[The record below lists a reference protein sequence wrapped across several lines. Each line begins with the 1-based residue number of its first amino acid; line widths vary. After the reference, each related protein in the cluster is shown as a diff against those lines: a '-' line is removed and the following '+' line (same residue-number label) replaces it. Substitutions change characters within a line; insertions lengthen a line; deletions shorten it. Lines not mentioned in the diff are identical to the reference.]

1 MCPCHSLLQFV
12 MKMINIVINSWWNI
26 IFEKLFLFKI
36 WKNWVTSVTG
46 NWPFFCPKCISLS
59 FLLVCECLPLSF
71 VGHCEFVFQAISVE
85 LKHQYR
91 KTCLCVN
98 AKCHFVSRF
107 SKSILDYV
115 LRTAVFVSFRLV
127 VPIWLDKVRSELPM

>member
-1 MCPCHSLLQFV
+1 MACQ
-12 MKMINIVINSWWNI
+12 
-26 IFEKLFLFKI
+26 IFENLSLFKI
-36 WKNWVTSVTG
+36 YKIESLWLLETKL
-46 NWPFFCPKCISLS
+46 FFSTMCISLS
-59 FLLVCECLPLSF
+59 FLLVCECLPVPLSF

-98 AKCHFVSRF
+98 AKYHFVSRF

-115 LRTAVFVSFRLV
+115 LRTAVFVLFRLV